1 MEPDFSHYDQLVIA
15 LEDYHGEI
23 AYKVAGKIQTY
34 VTSVGVKPTLVNA
47 KRAWK
52 AIIDTARQYDGE
64 VDYSEN
70 TIQVIRDYAEV
81 ELSRGHQMGMFHMY
95 YNLWEK
101 DVTGEDAY
109 WYMINPEAIVEALSP
124 AEKLQKAKAGWSTGF
139 KMESDLVEKLF
150 ALCNS
155 GGYNLNCTL
164 NDFKL
169 AFSAPSMQ
177 DKSPLKGIQEKKLNG
192 GKRYIHQSIAY
203 LFVQLRDNEL
213 IDWEGSSFDDTFKW
227 TTGSG
232 KDATSYFS
240 EILEESTY
248 KEKKKAEKDRL
259 DQILIELLAD
269 S

>member
-1 MEPDFSHYDQLVIA
+1 MEPNNSHYGELVIA

-23 AYKVAGKIQTY
+23 AYKVAGKIQNY
-34 VTSVGVKPTLVNA
+34 VIAVGNKPTLVQA

-52 AIIDTARQYDGE
+52 AIIDTARQYNGE

-81 ELSRGHQMGMFHMY
+81 ELSRGHQMGMFHEHW
-95 YNLWEK
+95 NLWEE
-101 DVTGEDAY
+101 DITGSDAY
-109 WYMINPEAIVEALSP
+109 WYMISPEAIVEALSP

-177 DKSPLKGIQEKKLNG
+177 DDSPLKGVELKKPNG

-203 LFVQLRDNEL
+203 LFVQLRDNKL
-213 IDWEGSSFDDTFKW
+213 IEWEGSTFDATYKW
-227 TTGSG
+227 TTSSNR
-232 KDATSYFS
+232 DATTYFS
-240 EILEESTY
+240 ELQNDAIYNER
-248 KEKKKAEKDRL
+248 KNAEKERL
-259 DQILIELLAD
+259 DQIIIELLGE
-269 S
+269 